1 MTGRDTSSPDSVRQ
15 LLDEAGVPQDA
26 AVVRALLDIRAL
38 GAGPGPEASAEL
50 AQLMADGGRAPQG
63 RRFKRRVTFIGG
75 ALAVSMGVGMSGVAA
90 GTLHLP
96 EGLGNAVG
104 SITRFTAGAGDA
116 PEDRSSSPL
125 DAGNEDVVAP
135 EASSDGFGA
144 VPAPVPAPTVA
155 AAGGTAAVVPPAAGE
170 AAEAGELP
178 PYAAPPGSDARPEGA
193 AGAHRARALPDAPP
207 SPARPVAPAVPASPS
222 GPTGV
227 TPPAGPSGAHP
238 PVRGLR
244 GAQDPGHT
252 TPTDK
257 QKGRGEDASGTSEA
271 PQQTK
276 QSKQTQQTKQPQQ
289 TELGDPGRK
298 DSRTADPVR
307 PGRSLA
313 DAGTTRAEQD
323 FARIVMDSPP
333 PADLLV
339 LPAPVALADD
349 PWALFP
355 ADVLVA
361 DGPAEAGDAEPS
373 EQTGPSAVDALPVTS
388 APAEPEPA
396 PKAVPAAD

>member
-38 GAGPGPEASAEL
+38 GAGPAPEASAEL

-75 ALAVSMGVGMSGVAA
+75 ALAVSMGVGISGVAA

-96 EGLGNAVG
+96 VGLGDAVG
-104 SITRFTAGAGDA
+104 SITRFTAGAGAA
-116 PEDRSSSPL
+116 PEDRSPSPL
-125 DAGNEDVVAP
+125 VVGDEDVVAP
-135 EASSDGFGA
+135 RASSDGFGT

-155 AAGGTAAVVPPAAGE
+155 AAGGTAAVVPPAAGD
-170 AAEAGELP
+170 AAELP
-178 PYAAPPGSDARPEGA
+178 PYAAPRESDARPEGA
-193 AGAHRARALPDAPP
+193 AGAYRERALPPAPP
-207 SPARPVAPAVPASPS
+207 SPARPFVPAAPASPS

-244 GAQDPGHT
+244 GAPDPGHA
-252 TPTDK
+252 TPADK
-257 QKGRGEDASGTSEA
+257 QKGRGEDPSGTSEA
-271 PQQTK
+271 PQ
-276 QSKQTQQTKQPQQ
+276 QTQQTKQPQQ
-289 TELGDPGRK
+289 TQQTELADPGRK

-361 DGPAEAGDAEPS
+361 DGPAVAGDAEPS
-373 EQTGPSAVDALPVTS
+373 EQTAPSAVDALPVTS